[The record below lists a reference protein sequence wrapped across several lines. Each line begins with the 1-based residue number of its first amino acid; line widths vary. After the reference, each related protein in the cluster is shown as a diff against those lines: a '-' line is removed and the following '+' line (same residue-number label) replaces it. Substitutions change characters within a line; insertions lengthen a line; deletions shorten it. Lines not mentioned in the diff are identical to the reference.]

1 MRKDTRTVAR
11 EKTCVN
17 FANRNIKDT
26 EKSALVA
33 SRRTRALFSTLVVI
47 VVSALFVYA
56 LLSSAL
62 ETAKTARESHKELRQ
77 KTGIFVINKETFV
90 VEVAKTEKERIQG
103 LSDRSEMPHG
113 GMFFIFD
120 KNERHGIWMK
130 DMQFPIDILWLGS
143 DFAVVDF
150 KENVLPNTYPEI
162 FVPESPVR
170 YVVEIP
176 SGMLHRLGIQKGDP
190 TLFTF
195 SDK

>member
-33 SRRTRALFSTLVVI
+33 SRRTRALFSTFVI
-47 VVSALFVYA
+47 VAVSALFVYA

-62 ETAKTARESHKELRQ
+62 ETAKTTRESHKELRH
-77 KTGIFVINKETFV
+77 KTGIFVINDETFV
-90 VEVAKTEKERIQG
+90 VEVAQTEKERIQG
-103 LSDRSEMPHG
+103 LSGRNEMPND

-120 KNERHGIWMK
+120 KDGRHGIWMK

-176 SGMLHRLGIQKGDP
+176 SGMLHRLGVQKGD
-190 TLFTF
+190 LAFF
-195 SDK
+195 RFNSE

>member
-33 SRRTRALFSTLVVI
+33 SRRTRALFSTFVI
-47 VVSALFVYA
+47 VAVSALFVYA

-62 ETAKTARESHKELRQ
+62 ETAKTTRESHKELRH
-77 KTGIFVINKETFV
+77 KTGIFVINDETFV
-90 VEVAKTEKERIQG
+90 VEVAQTEKERIQG
-103 LSDRSEMPHG
+103 LSGRNEMPND

-120 KNERHGIWMK
+120 KDGRHGIWMK

-176 SGMLHRLGIQKGDP
+176 SGMLHRLGVQKGDP
-190 TLFTF
+190 TIFTF

>member
-1 MRKDTRTVAR
+1 MRKDTRTAVR

-33 SRRTRALFSTLVVI
+33 SRRTRALFSTFVI
-47 VVSALFVYA
+47 VAVSALFVYA

-62 ETAKTARESHKELRQ
+62 ETAKTTRESHKELRH
-77 KTGIFVINKETFV
+77 KTGIFVINDETFV
-90 VEVAKTEKERIQG
+90 VEVAQTEKERIQG
-103 LSDRSEMPHG
+103 LSGRNEMPND

-120 KNERHGIWMK
+120 KDGRHGIWMK

-150 KENVLPNTYPEI
+150 KENVLPNTYP
-162 FVPESPVR
+162 
-170 YVVEIP
+170 
-176 SGMLHRLGIQKGDP
+176 
-190 TLFTF
+190 
-195 SDK
+195 

>member
-33 SRRTRALFSTLVVI
+33 SRRTRALFSTFVI
-47 VVSALFVYA
+47 VAVSALFVYA

-62 ETAKTARESHKELRQ
+62 ETAKTTRESHKELRH
-77 KTGIFVINKETFV
+77 KTGIFVINDETFV
-90 VEVAKTEKERIQG
+90 VEVAQTEKERIQG
-103 LSDRSEMPHG
+103 LSGRNEMPND

-120 KNERHGIWMK
+120 KDGRHGIWMK

-176 SGMLHRLGIQKGDP
+176 SGMLHRLGVQKGDP